1 MLTIKP
7 TICYKNREVKAWNDI
22 MFRWVALSRLSG
34 VVSDLQPSFVL
45 SGQCV
50 IVRL

>member
-1 MLTIKP
+1 
-7 TICYKNREVKAWNDI
+7 
-22 MFRWVALSRLSG
+22 VALSRLSG

-50 IVRL
+50 IVRLTNWWKRHKTDR

>member
-22 MFRWVALSRLSG
+22 MFR
-34 VVSDLQPSFVL
+34 
-45 SGQCV
+45 
-50 IVRL
+50 

>member
-22 MFRWVALSRLSG
+22 MFCWMVFFAPLGCAIGSTIFFRS
-34 VVSDLQPSFVL
+34 
-45 SGQCV
+45 
-50 IVRL
+50 